1 MIIEMTR
8 VEYAIYEAL
17 SDDGYGDCE
26 ILGEIINLF
35 GAETRVVERS
45 LKAHMIVEGVAS

>member
-8 VEYAIYEAL
+8 VEYAVYEAL

-35 GAETRVVERS
+35 GAETRVVETS
-45 LKAHMIVEGVAS
+45 LRAKMIMECVAS